1 MCQNLISGRIPLLF
15 RLPRKVRNTASL
27 GSRSG
32 HRKRFLKFT
41 QAGKIPHC
49 AHQRLYI
56 LFPKLL
62 HIICNCL
69 NLKRRSLICRLRY
82 KQRQRIWNGFAD
94 NQHRQNQ
101 ICKQADSFPVSSDSE
116 NFQNSAEQSLLFLP
130 KYIVLFFGQAF
141 ENPFLFFNR
150 QHCNTVFFTVTAG
163 MQKLYRGFVK
173 GQGRIVRQ
181 TLRICN
187 QSGLL
192 QIQRLYDQILFCLKE
207 RIEKGS

>member
-1 MCQNLISGRIPLLF
+1 MCVNKSVRTCVKNLISGRIPLLF
-15 RLPRKVRNTASL
+15 QAPRKVRNTASL
-27 GSRSG
+27 GSRGG

-56 LFPKLL
+56 LFPKPL

-82 KQRQRIWNGFAD
+82 KQRRRIWNGFAD

-130 KYIVLFFGQAF
+130 KYIVLFSSGRRLKIRFCSSTDNTAI
-141 ENPFLFFNR
+141 PFF
-150 QHCNTVFFTVTAG
+150 
-163 MQKLYRGFVK
+163 
-173 GQGRIVRQ
+173 
-181 TLRICN
+181 
-187 QSGLL
+187 SP
-192 QIQRLYDQILFCLKE
+192 
-207 RIEKGS
+207 